1 MIITFE
7 SEYRTYKRPD
17 SVEVPT
23 RIPEWLK
30 AALLADFERKEE
42 LSKKHQAS

>member
-1 MIITFE
+1 MSISSR

-23 RIPEWLK
+23 KMPEWLK

-42 LSKKHQAS
+42 SAKKHQAS

>member
-1 MIITFE
+1 MSIAPRN
-7 SEYRTYKRPD
+7 EYRTYKRPD

-23 RIPEWLK
+23 KMPEWLK

-42 LSKKHQAS
+42 SAKKHQAS

>member
-1 MIITFE
+1 MIITFR